1 MNDAG
6 IGKPV
11 GNRGSGWREGKPAN
25 LQTWIGIIVAS
36 VSLSIAAVYGVD
48 SLGLYSS
55 DVSKAP
61 APSAITGSTSLP
73 SVVAVAPVQD
83 VADLYDQLRPSVVKI
98 TVSSARSA
106 GTGSGVVLDTQG
118 YILTNDHVVGGFSQI
133 TVKLYDGT
141 NASAVI
147 VGTDPG
153 DDLAVLK
160 VDVPQEKLKPVRLGE
175 ADKVRVG
182 QLVVAIGN
190 PLELEATLTEGVVS
204 GLGRVLND
212 GNGRPLRQMIQTDA
226 AINPGNSGG
235 GLFNLAGELVGIT
248 NAIENPAG
256 ENAFAGIGY
265 AIPLSTVQ
273 RFLPDML
280 AGKAISHPK
289 LAGAL
294 EDLTPFISS
303 GLGTEVQQGVVVALV
318 DANSGA
324 SRAGLRRGDVIV
336 AIDGREVKDYND
348 LGAYLDTRKAGDK
361 VEVKVVRGRSE
372 LTLSVTLDA
381 WVHS

>member
-1 MNDAG
+1 MAPQLRVQVGVKKMRINVRSWAAIAVVSAVLGAAAVLGVDALG
-6 IGKPV
+6 LFTKDVQESPLPV
-11 GNRGSGWREGKPAN
+11 AFAPA
-25 LQTWIGIIVAS
+25 TVPPVAS
-36 VSLSIAAVYGVD
+36 
-48 SLGLYSS
+48 
-55 DVSKAP
+55 
-61 APSAITGSTSLP
+61 
-73 SVVAVAPVQD
+73 SVVQD
-83 VADLYDQLRPSVVKI
+83 VSGLYDAIRPSVVKV
-98 TVSSARSA
+98 TAASRSSG

-118 YILTNDHVVGGFSQI
+118 YILTNDHVISDFSQI
-133 TVKLYDGT
+133 TVKLSDGT
-141 NASAVI
+141 NVSAVV

-160 VDVPQEKLKPVRLGE
+160 IDVQPEKLKPVRLGDP
-175 ADKVRVG
+175 DKVRVG

-235 GLFNLAGELVGIT
+235 GLFNLAGELIGIT

-256 ENAFAGIGY
+256 QNAFAGIGY

-273 RFLPDML
+273 RFLPEMRE
-280 AGKAISHPK
+280 GKTISHPR

-294 EDLTPFISS
+294 EDLTPFIASS
-303 GLGTEVQQGVVVALV
+303 IGTDAQQGVVVAQV
-318 DANSGA
+318 AANSGA
-324 SRAGLRRGDVIV
+324 SRAGLRRGDVIIT
-336 AIDGREVKDYND
+336 IDGREVKDYND
-348 LGAYLDTRKAGDK
+348 LGAYLDTKSAGDK
-361 VEVKVVRGRSE
+361 VEVGIIRGSAKQ
-372 LTLSVTLDA
+372 TVSVTLDT

>member
-1 MNDAG
+1 
-6 IGKPV
+6 
-11 GNRGSGWREGKPAN
+11 
-25 LQTWIGIIVAS
+25 
-36 VSLSIAAVYGVD
+36 VSLSVAAVYGVD
-48 SLGLYSS
+48 SLGLFSS
-55 DVSKAP
+55 DVSQATAP
-61 APSAITGSTSLP
+61 AIASSVAPASA
-73 SVVAVAPVQD
+73 VAVSPVQD

-98 TVSSARSA
+98 TVTSASSG
-106 GTGSGVVLDTQG
+106 GTGSGVVLDSQG
-118 YILTNDHVVGGFSQI
+118 NILTNEHVVSGSTQI
-133 TVKLYDGT
+133 SVKLYDGT
-141 NASAVI
+141 NASAI
-147 VGTDPG
+147 VVGSDAG

-160 VDVPQEKLKPVRLGE
+160 IDVPADKLKPAKLGD
-175 ADKVRVG
+175 ADRVRVG

-235 GLFNLAGELVGIT
+235 GLFNLSGELVGIT
-248 NAIENPAG
+248 NALENPAG

-294 EDLTPFISS
+294 EDLNPVIANSI
-303 GLGTEVQQGVVVALV
+303 GTNAQQGVVIAQV

-324 SRAGLRRGDVIV
+324 SRAGLRRGDVII

-348 LGAYLDTRKAGDK
+348 LGAYLDTKKAGDK
-361 VEVKVVRGRSE
+361 VEVKIVRVRSE
-372 LTLSVTLDA
+372 QTISITLDA